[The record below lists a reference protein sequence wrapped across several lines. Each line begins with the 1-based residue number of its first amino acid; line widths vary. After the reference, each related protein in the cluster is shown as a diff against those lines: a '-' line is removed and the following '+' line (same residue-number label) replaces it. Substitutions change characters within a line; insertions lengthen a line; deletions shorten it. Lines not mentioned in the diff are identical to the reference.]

1 MINTLTKYFNDVYH
15 ERKHNNPDDVP
26 ANNLTPNF
34 IKRVNEKLKDNF
46 YTPFDIHCLAG
57 SNTSLIFMYALTE
70 YYCFFDYDNDEFKIQ
85 YNY

>member
-26 ANNLTPNF
+26 ANNITPNF
-34 IKRVNEKLKDNF
+34 IKEVNNKLQRSIN
-46 YTPFDIHCLAG
+46 CLAG
-57 SNTSLIFMYALTE
+57 SNTSMIFEYNSIE
-70 YYCFFDYDNDEFKIQ
+70 YYCVFDYDNDEFKIQ